1 MAGGTVPVPT
11 PETGPFWAGT
21 LAGELRVQRCGRC
34 GRHYFYPRP
43 FCRYCQSADVTWQ
56 VVSGGGRLVSY
67 VINYRPLPPADPA
80 EPQVIALVELD
91 EGPRMLTNIVGV
103 PPEPGQLPLDARVQ
117 VEFQPRGDQALPV
130 FRLTGA
136 PAPAPAAT
144 SLPAEASRPVP
155 PAAPRP
161 SRGQPAGM
169 HGGNVAII
177 GASETRDVGVL
188 PDRSVIQ
195 LHAEAA
201 LAALVDAGLTAADVD
216 GVATAGPLPL
226 EVSHHLGITPRWLD
240 GTMVGG
246 CSFMLH
252 VRHAAAAIAAGAA
265 SVVLVTHGESGRSR
279 VGAGGYRA
287 NPASAQGQFE
297 APFGA
302 LAPYATFTVPA
313 LRFLRERG
321 MSRRDLAEVVV
332 AQREWA
338 AGNPRALRRTL
349 VTADQVLAGVPIA
362 YPFTRD
368 MCCVVT
374 DGGGALV
381 LTSAERAA
389 DLPSGRPA
397 VYLLGSGEASEA
409 PLMSQMD
416 DVGSFGAFRRASA
429 EAFATAGVGH
439 ADIGHFM
446 GYDAFAHL
454 PLYMLEDVGFVGRGE
469 SGAFIA
475 EGHTRKGGRLP
486 MNTNGGGLSYTHT
499 GMYGMF
505 AIQEAVRQLRGQ
517 AAVPVPGLTISFVQG
532 VGMYFGAAGSLVL
545 SNRRP

>member
-1 MAGGTVPVPT
+1 M
-11 PETGPFWAGT
+11 
-21 LAGELRVQRCGRC
+21 
-34 GRHYFYPRP
+34 
-43 FCRYCQSADVTWQ
+43 
-56 VVSGGGRLVSY
+56 
-67 VINYRPLPPADPA
+67 
-80 EPQVIALVELD
+80 
-91 EGPRMLTNIVGV
+91 
-103 PPEPGQLPLDARVQ
+103 
-117 VEFQPRGDQALPV
+117 
-130 FRLTGA
+130 
-136 PAPAPAAT
+136 T
-144 SLPAEASRPVP
+144 S
-155 PAAPRP
+155 
-161 SRGQPAGM
+161 M
-169 HGGNVAII
+169 HGGDVAII
-177 GASETRDVGVL
+177 GASETREVGVL
-188 PDRSVIQ
+188 PDRSMLQ

-201 LAALVDAGLTAADVD
+201 LGALADAGLSAADVD
-216 GVATAGPLPL
+216 GVATAGPLPV

-252 VRHAAAAIAAGAA
+252 VRHAAAAIAAGEA
-265 SVVLVTHGESGRSR
+265 SVVLITHGESGRSR
-279 VGAGGYRA
+279 VGTGPYRA
-287 NPASAQGQFE
+287 NPSSAQGQFE

-313 LRFLRERG
+313 LRFLHERG
-321 MSRRDLAEVVV
+321 MGRRDLAEVVV

-338 AGNPRALRRTL
+338 AGNPRAFRRRP
-349 VTADQVLAGVPIA
+349 VTVEQVLDGPPIA

-389 DLPSGRPA
+389 DLPGGEHA
-397 VYLLGSGEASEA
+397 VFLLGSGEASEA

-475 EGHTRKGGRLP
+475 DGHTRKGGRLP

-505 AIQEAVRQLRGQ
+505 AIQEAVRQLRGE
-517 AAVPVPGLTISFVQG
+517 AAVQVPGVTVSFVQG
-532 VGMYFGAAGSLVL
+532 VGMFFAAAGSLVL
-545 SNRRP
+545 SSRRP

>member
-1 MAGGTVPVPT
+1 MT
-11 PETGPFWAGT
+11 
-21 LAGELRVQRCGRC
+21 
-34 GRHYFYPRP
+34 
-43 FCRYCQSADVTWQ
+43 
-56 VVSGGGRLVSY
+56 
-67 VINYRPLPPADPA
+67 
-80 EPQVIALVELD
+80 
-91 EGPRMLTNIVGV
+91 
-103 PPEPGQLPLDARVQ
+103 
-117 VEFQPRGDQALPV
+117 
-130 FRLTGA
+130 
-136 PAPAPAAT
+136 
-144 SLPAEASRPVP
+144 
-155 PAAPRP
+155 
-161 SRGQPAGM
+161 GM

-177 GASETRDVGVL
+177 GASETREVGVL
-188 PDRSVIQ
+188 PDRSMIQ

-201 LAALVDAGLTAADVD
+201 LAALADAGLAAADVD

-252 VRHAAAAIAAGAA
+252 VRHAAAAIAAGEA
-265 SVVLVTHGESGRSR
+265 SVVLITHGESGRSR
-279 VGAGGYRA
+279 VGAGAYRA

-313 LRFLRERG
+313 QRFLHERG

-338 AGNPRALRRTL
+338 VDNPRAFRRKP
-349 VTADQVLAGVPIA
+349 VTVEQVLAGPPIA

-389 DLPSGRPA
+389 DLSGGKDA
-397 VYLLGSGEASEA
+397 VYLLGSGESSEA

-429 EAFATAGVGH
+429 EAFATAEVGH
-439 ADIGHFM
+439 ADIDHFM

-475 EGHTRKGGRLP
+475 DGHTRKGGSLP

-517 AAVPVPGLTISFVQG
+517 AAVQVPGVTISFVQG
-532 VGMYFGAAGSLVL
+532 VGMFFAAAGSLVL

>member
-1 MAGGTVPVPT
+1 
-11 PETGPFWAGT
+11 
-21 LAGELRVQRCGRC
+21 
-34 GRHYFYPRP
+34 
-43 FCRYCQSADVTWQ
+43 VT
-56 VVSGGGRLVSY
+56 
-67 VINYRPLPPADPA
+67 
-80 EPQVIALVELD
+80 
-91 EGPRMLTNIVGV
+91 
-103 PPEPGQLPLDARVQ
+103 
-117 VEFQPRGDQALPV
+117 
-130 FRLTGA
+130 
-136 PAPAPAAT
+136 
-144 SLPAEASRPVP
+144 
-155 PAAPRP
+155 
-161 SRGQPAGM
+161 GM

-188 PDRSVIQ
+188 PDRSMIQ

-201 LAALVDAGLTAADVD
+201 LAALADAGLTAADVD

-252 VRHAAAAIAAGAA
+252 VRHAAAAIAAGEA
-265 SVVLVTHGESGRSR
+265 SVVLITHGESGRSR
-279 VGAGGYRA
+279 VGAGAYRA

-313 LRFLRERG
+313 QRFLHERG

-338 AGNPRALRRTL
+338 VDNPRAFRRKP
-349 VTADQVLAGVPIA
+349 VTVEQVLAGPPIA

-389 DLPSGRPA
+389 DLPGGKDA
-397 VYLLGSGEASEA
+397 VYLLGSGESSEA
-409 PLMSQMD
+409 PLMSQME

-429 EAFATAGVGH
+429 EAFATAGLCH
-439 ADIGHFM
+439 ADIDHFM

-475 EGHTRKGGRLP
+475 DGHTRKGGSLP

-517 AAVPVPGLTISFVQG
+517 AAVQVPGVTISFVQG
-532 VGMYFGAAGSLVL
+532 VGMFFAAAGSLVL

>member
-1 MAGGTVPVPT
+1 
-11 PETGPFWAGT
+11 
-21 LAGELRVQRCGRC
+21 
-34 GRHYFYPRP
+34 
-43 FCRYCQSADVTWQ
+43 
-56 VVSGGGRLVSY
+56 
-67 VINYRPLPPADPA
+67 
-80 EPQVIALVELD
+80 
-91 EGPRMLTNIVGV
+91 
-103 PPEPGQLPLDARVQ
+103 
-117 VEFQPRGDQALPV
+117 
-130 FRLTGA
+130 
-136 PAPAPAAT
+136 
-144 SLPAEASRPVP
+144 
-155 PAAPRP
+155 
-161 SRGQPAGM
+161 M
-169 HGGNVAII
+169 HGGNVAIV
-177 GASETRDVGVL
+177 GASETREVGVL
-188 PDRSVIQ
+188 PDRSVIG

-201 LAALVDAGLTAADVD
+201 LAALGDAGLRAADVD

-226 EVSHHLGITPRWLD
+226 EVSHHIGITPRWLD

-252 VRHAAAAIAAGAA
+252 VRHAAAAITAGEA
-265 SVVLVTHGESGRSR
+265 SVVLITHGESGRSR

-313 LRFLRERG
+313 LRFLHERG

-338 AGNPRALRRTL
+338 AGNPRAFRRKP
-349 VTADQVLAGVPIA
+349 VTVEQVLDGPPVA

-381 LTSAERAA
+381 LASAERAA
-389 DLPSGRPA
+389 DLPGGAHA

-429 EAFATAGVGH
+429 EAFATAGVSH

-454 PLYMLEDVGFVGRGE
+454 PLYMLEDTGFVGRGE

-475 EGHTRKGGRLP
+475 DGHTRPGGSLP

-517 AAVPVPGLTISFVQG
+517 AAVQVPGVTTSFVQG
-532 VGMYFGAAGSLVL
+532 VGMFFGAAGSLVL
-545 SNRRP
+545 SNRRS